1 MVKRLWL
8 ILALCSASLALAG
21 CGEGKNAETTEAAET
36 TAAAKPPAERLKGF
50 QPLKVTLDGEP
61 GPETA
66 GLLMAKDLEY
76 FDEVGL
82 DVSTYAPLGPER
94 PVEYVED
101 GTVDVAVTHEPQLVL
116 AREEGE
122 PVVALGSLVSG
133 PTLSLISLPEAG
145 IRDVA
150 DLKGKTVIIPGAPFQ
165 KDFLE
170 ALLEKSG
177 LTLDDVELKQNAYQ
191 LTSALISGR
200 ADAIFGGSRS
210 VEGAELESRDLEPVV
225 VEAEEMGL
233 PPYDELVVIARENR
247 VAAEPKLFRVFMA
260 ALQRGTAAAIE
271 DPEAALMAISRA
283 DETEF
288 HPEPNELGLEV
299 ALPLL
304 SEDSRIDEA
313 QTKRLIDWMH
323 REGMIERKLP
333 VSALTAP

>member
-1 MVKRLWL
+1 MVKLFRW
-8 ILALCSASLALAG
+8 ILAVASVSLLLAG
-21 CGEGKNAETTEAAET
+21 CGEDGGPETTETAE
-36 TAAAKPPAERLKGF
+36 AKAPVEKLKGF
-50 QPLKVTLDGEP
+50 RPLKVTLDAEP

-145 IRDVA
+145 ISDVA

-170 ALLEKSG
+170 AALSKAG
-177 LTLDDVELKQNAYQ
+177 LALDDIELKQNAYQ
-191 LTSALISGR
+191 LTSALTSGR

-210 VEGAELESRDLEPVV
+210 VEGAELESRDLDPVIT
-225 VEAEEMGL
+225 EADELGL

-260 ALQRGTAAAIE
+260 AVKRGTAAAIE
-271 DPEAALMAISRA
+271 DPEAAVTAISRS

-288 HPEPNELGLEV
+288 HPEPTELGLET

-304 SEDSRIDEA
+304 SRTGQIDEA

-323 REGMIERKLP
+323 REGMIKQKLP
-333 VSALTAP
+333 VAALTAP